1 MSIEELKQKFDA
13 ACTELSQDADTVVET
28 HFFITAFMKMFG
40 EYPNI
45 ISLDTEGFYLNPKGN
60 EEADD
65 EESDE
70 YTEKE
75 EEEVF
80 VWDSVFCQQT
90 MIALYEHFKDK
101 AYVVRKE
108 MYPVLVMDHQIIM
121 FSAYSHNIFIMQSD
135 SVLSEEIKQ
144 LVVDNKHDKD
154 NRWFTFVT
162 STSHGFD
169 ETPMKAKKQEIN
181 IATNYN
187 DDLPD
192 NEIKDFLKGNQS
204 GLILLHGEPGTGKT
218 TYIRHLMYEL
228 KGRRFIVLDSSVFNY
243 ITDASFI
250 QLLLEN
256 KNAVIILEDCESM
269 LADRTTG
276 NNKLSALLNLSD
288 GIIGDSFNFKFICTF
303 NANVTK
309 LDKALLRRGRM
320 KLKYEF
326 KNLCPE
332 KTQALGKQLGYD
344 IPEGKSLSL
353 ADIFNYGVDNG
364 NREEK
369 KVGFGR

>member
-28 HFFITAFMKMFG
+28 HFFITAYMKMFG

-90 MIALYEHFKDK
+90 MIALYEYFKDK

-121 FSAYSHNIFIMQSD
+121 FSAYSHNIFILQSD

-169 ETPMKAKKQEIN
+169 ETPMKVKKQEIN

-192 NEIKDFLKGNQS
+192 TEIKDFLKGNQS
-204 GLILLHGEPGTGKT
+204 GLILLHGDPGTGKT